1 MKIVS
6 ACLVLLTSLGFATVS
21 RADTTA
27 TPVITLPAGT
37 YAMPIST
44 TITDSTPGAS
54 IAWCY
59 TGTGT
64 CTPATTYTGFIY
76 INPAT
81 TETICASATA
91 GGDTSATACAYYTAA
106 PPPTATPV
114 ITLGSGTYVNPAST
128 TITDLTSG
136 ASIKWCFA
144 PSGNCT
150 PTLPYISNLPIPV
163 LPLPTETICASASS
177 SGHPDSR
184 TSCNSYTAGKQ
195 SDLSFHYADGQV
207 TMSTSLEGATIFY
220 TLDGSTATEAS
231 IEYTGSPVPV
241 APGTIIHAAAVKMVS
256 NGATAVAVQ
265 NGQINPNN
273 FKTVLASSAAQSSPY
288 TSSYNSPHVQYG
300 AGKNACNQGVCG
312 IPTEIGMV
320 PGQPLPSVTGSTTAT
335 NFNMTTENLS
345 GAGSGL
351 QVLWPYNGNT
361 GGCDSCTTMI
371 QDFYVWPQYTSTI
384 NPANVENWELD
395 MNSWNLTIPT
405 YGYLG
410 ASFQCSIIDGG
421 WQYNGQHSPGWTN
434 FSATGSAA
442 MTKINHDC
450 QFPFG
455 TLATSIDSPTQQSF
469 TVTPNVTGSVTAATV
484 EPGMILLIDNEEI
497 LCTAVKGDTCTASR
511 RGWAGTGATTHAAG
525 ALYMGSVHVQYHV
538 TFDPGVNACLLNGK
552 SGAAVECVFIDY
564 MILNNVKYD
573 FHALYGEQTVNGVP
587 GYSALTVP
595 AYVYTYPPDRVFD
608 QKQIDVKGGIGSP
621 SSPVEVGEFIDRDNV
636 TASFGVLASAS
647 YIVPFDP
654 HSGFPWEDH
663 KPADKNSAR

>member
-6 ACLVLLTSLGFATVS
+6 ACLVLFASIGCATVS

-27 TPVITLPAGT
+27 TPVITLATGT
-37 YAMPIST
+37 YAMPTST
-44 TITDSTPGAS
+44 TITDSTPGAA
-54 IAWCY
+54 IEWCY
-59 TGTGT
+59 AGTGT
-64 CTPATTYTGFIY
+64 CTPATAYTGSIY
-76 INPAT
+76 VNPAT
-81 TETICASATA
+81 TETICANATA
-91 GGDTSATACAYYTAA
+91 SGDTSATTCAYYTAA

-114 ITLGSGTYVNPAST
+114 ITLGSGTYVNPTST
-128 TITDLTSG
+128 TITDLTPD
-136 ASIKWCFA
+136 ASIKWCFTRT
-144 PSGNCT
+144 GTCT
-150 PTLPYISNLPIPV
+150 PKLPYIWPIPV
-163 LPLPTETICASASS
+163 VPFPTETICANATS
-177 SGHPDSR
+177 SGHPASN
-184 TSCNSYTAGKQ
+184 TFCNSYTAGKE
-195 SDLSFHYADGQV
+195 SDLSFTYHDGQV
-207 TMSTSLEGATIFY
+207 TMSTALEGATIFY

-231 IEYTGSPVPV
+231 IEYTGTPIAV
-241 APGTIIHAAAVKMVS
+241 APGTVIHAAAVQMVS
-256 NGATAVAVQ
+256 NGATGVAVQ

-273 FKTVLASSAAQSSPY
+273 FKTVLASSAAQSAPY
-288 TSSYNSPHVQYG
+288 TSYYNSPHVQYG

-312 IPTEIGMV
+312 IPTEIGMI
-320 PGQPLPSVTGSTTAT
+320 PNQPIPSVTGSGTAT

-351 QVLWPYNGNT
+351 QVLWPYNAST
-361 GGCDSCTTMI
+361 PGGCDSCTAMI
-371 QDFYVWPQYTSTI
+371 QDFYVWPQYTSTV

-455 TLATSIDSPTQQSF
+455 TLSTSIDSPTQQSF
-469 TVTPNVTGSVTAATV
+469 TVTPDVTGSVTAATV

-497 LCTAVKGDTCTASR
+497 LCTAASGNTCTASK
-511 RGWAGTGATTHAAG
+511 RGWAGTGAATHAAG
-525 ALYMGSVHVQYHV
+525 ALYVGSVHVQYHV

-552 SGAAVECVFIDY
+552 SGTAVECVFIDY

-573 FHALYGEQTVNGVP
+573 FHALYGEQTVNGIP

-595 AYVYTYPPDRVFD
+595 AYNYTYPPDRVFD

-621 SSPVEVGEFIDRDNV
+621 SSPAEVGEYIDRDNV
-636 TASFGVLASAS
+636 TASFGVLASGS
-647 YIVPFDP
+647 YTVPYHPP
-654 HSGFPWEDH
+654 HWSH
-663 KPADKNSAR
+663 KEEGENGTR

>member
-1 MKIVS
+1 MKIAS
-6 ACLVLLTSLGFATVS
+6 ACLVLFTSIGCATVS

-27 TPVITLPAGT
+27 TPVITLATGT
-37 YAMPIST
+37 YAMPTST

-54 IAWCY
+54 IVWCY

-64 CTPATTYTGFIY
+64 CTPATAYTGSIY
-76 INPAT
+76 VNPAT
-81 TETICASATA
+81 TETICANATA
-91 GGDTSATACAYYTAA
+91 SGDSTSATVCSYYTAA

-114 ITLGSGTYVNPAST
+114 ITLASGTYVNPMNT
-128 TITDLTSG
+128 TITDLTSD
-136 ASIKWCFA
+136 ASIEWCYTKKD
-144 PSGNCT
+144 SSCT
-150 PTLPYISNLPIPV
+150 PSIQYARPV
-163 LPLPTETICASASS
+163 HIDMDQSATQTICANATS
-177 SGHPDSR
+177 SGHPPSN
-184 TSCNSYTAGKQ
+184 TTCNHYTAGTD
-195 SDLSFHYADGQV
+195 SDLSFSYSDGHV
-207 TMSTSLEGATIFY
+207 TMSTALPGATIFY

-231 IEYTGSPVPV
+231 IEYTGTPVPV
-241 APGTIIHAAAVKMVS
+241 DPGTVIHAAAVQMVS
-256 NGATAVAVQ
+256 NGAAGVAVQ

-273 FKTVLASSAAQSSPY
+273 FKTVLASSAAQSAPY
-288 TSSYNSPHVQYG
+288 LSYYNSPHIQYG

-320 PGQPLPSVTGSTTAT
+320 ANQPLPSVTGSSTAT
-335 NFNMTTENLS
+335 NFNMTTENLP

-351 QVLWPYNGNT
+351 QVLWPYNAGAL

-371 QDFYVWPQYTSTI
+371 EDFYIWPQYTSTI

-442 MTKINHDC
+442 MTRINHDC

-497 LCTAVKGDTCTASR
+497 LCTAATGNTCTASK
-511 RGWAGTGATTHAAG
+511 RGWAGTGATTHASG

-538 TFDPGVNACLLNGK
+538 TFDPGVNACLLNNK
-552 SGAAVECVFIDY
+552 SGAPVECVFIDY
-564 MILNNVKYD
+564 MILNNVKFD

-595 AYVYTYPPDRVFD
+595 AYNYTYPPDRVFD

-621 SSPVEVGEFIDRDNV
+621 SSPAEVGEFIDRDNV
-636 TASFGVLASAS
+636 TASFGVLASGS
-647 YIVPFDP
+647 YTVP
-654 HSGFPWEDH
+654 
-663 KPADKNSAR
+663 